1 MAFPVRVHEL
11 RIRMQ
16 NRDRGFDLVLDPEL
30 VQTLVVYWRETES
43 GIQPDAE
50 VIREDLSPEEL
61 ARVRGVL
68 QVAWVTPDPIAYDE
82 LMAKVPVPCWH
93 DDTCR
98 WHCLDRMRDA
108 YIAVSVTCVYSSRRH
123 TYRTVVDARFSD
135 RIVYR
140 NFMAEDTSFRLPAR
154 VVEVALADDLMPGK
168 DGVISHQRQ
177 VTAESAS
184 GEFTWHDPRCIWHQ
198 PE

>member
-16 NRDRGFDLVLDPEL
+16 NQERGFDLVLDPEL

-43 GIQPDAE
+43 GIQPGAE
-50 VIREDLSPEEL
+50 VIREDLPPEEL
-61 ARVRGVL
+61 ARVPGV
-68 QVAWVTPDPIAYDE
+68 QEVVWVTPDAIAYDE
-82 LMAKVPVPCWH
+82 LMAKVPTPCWH
-93 DDTCR
+93 DDRCI
-98 WHCLDRMRDA
+98 WHCLDRLRGD
-108 YIAVSVTCVYSSRRH
+108 YIAVNVTCVYSSRHR
-123 TYRTVVDARFSD
+123 TYRTVVDAAFTD

-140 NFMAEDTSFRLPAR
+140 NFKAEDVSFRLPAR
-154 VVEVALADDLMPGK
+154 VVEIAPAEELMPGK

-177 VTAESAS
+177 ELAESAS